1 MLEKPT
7 VTIRIGSQ
15 PERHVSATEGQVSLL
30 LEWVRTCEDENPPK
44 QGKGCPASLWICRV
58 YPDHV
63 EWCAK
68 RTRQGHPVQP
78 LEAGDAFPTI
88 TKFASRLGISVPAIR
103 AGMKR
108 GRDETNRI
116 AGLEYQF
123 HADERDV

>member
-15 PERHVSATEGQVSLL
+15 PERRVSATEGQVSLL
-30 LEWVRTCEDENPPK
+30 LEWVRTCEDENPPR
-44 QGKGCPASLWICRV
+44 QGKGHPASLWICRV
-58 YPDHV
+58 YPDHA

-68 RTRQGHPVQP
+68 RTQNGHSVQP
-78 LEAGDAFPTI
+78 LKAGDIFPTI
-88 TKFASRLGISVPAIR
+88 SKFASRLGVSVTAVR
-103 AGMKR
+103 YGMKR
-108 GRDETNRI
+108 GRDETNRM